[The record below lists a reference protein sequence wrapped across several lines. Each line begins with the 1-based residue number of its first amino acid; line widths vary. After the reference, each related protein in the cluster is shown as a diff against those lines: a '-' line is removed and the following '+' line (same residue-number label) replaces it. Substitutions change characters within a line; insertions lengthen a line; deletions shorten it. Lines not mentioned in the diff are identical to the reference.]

1 MIVDLE
7 SRTRDDV
14 IRLQKEICKKIA
26 DFIISEKYKVIFT
39 VSTGIIHATKL
50 SYEIFHVSG

>member
-39 VSTGIIHATKL
+39 VSTGEHPKVCVNLQTD
-50 SYEIFHVSG
+50 VR